1 MAKTL
6 PQITVTTEAEANT
19 ARAEVGSVQALASS
33 APHRKQQLDLVHSSH
48 QPEPKDYWIERD
60 GLTFAGIHIIIDMWE
75 ATNLDDEPL
84 MQRAMKQAVEDAG
97 ATLLH
102 IHTHKF
108 SEGGG
113 ISGVAVLAESHIS
126 VHTWPE
132 RNFAAFDIFMCGEAE
147 PMKAIAALKAAFK
160 PQHVNVVEHK
170 RGIAV

>member
-6 PQITVTTEAEANT
+6 PQITATTEAEATT
-19 ARAEVGSVQALASS
+19 ARAEVVSVQALASS
-33 APHRKQQLDLVHSSH
+33 APQRTQQLDLVHPSP
-48 QPEPKDYWIERD
+48 QPEQNDYWIERD
-60 GLTFAGIHIIIDMWE
+60 GLTFAGIHIIIDMWD

-84 MQRAMKQAVEDAG
+84 MQRTLRQAVVDAG

-108 SEGGG
+108 SQGGG

-132 RNFAAFDIFMCGEAE
+132 RDFAAFDIFMCGCAE
-147 PMKAIAALKAAFK
+147 PMRAIAALKHAFK
-160 PQHVNVVEHK
+160 PRHVNVVEHK